1 MDGTPRAAELEAGD
15 LTVSCH
21 VRAPMLLEPVDAHVE
36 TLRRCAA
43 EGAIDELVLRSWP
56 DQVRRSPESPEQ
68 DAIERFEAFSAW
80 ADRASVDVQPPFETR
95 TRTSMVSGAETD
107 LLVLPLCCLALYD
120 EAGGLVGVYPHS
132 ADGETRTVEDA
143 IASLQSGAVPVPL
156 SAAPARVE
164 RGDLCP
170 ECAGLLVNGQ
180 GLYSCPD
187 CAWVGTADADG
198 GFEPLPPIR
207 AGGPVAVSVAPG
219 AGSDAGDESD
229 HGTVAS
235 PDEAGDARG
244 READAST
251 DDGAAGT
258 TDLDAA
264 RATAGLG
271 AVTDSRDAVAGSRD
285 AVSDAPETGTD
296 PVTDPAEGGTD
307 ADRSASES
315 GSDDDRSTVGT
326 SPN

>member
-36 TLRRCAA
+36 SLRRCAA
-43 EGAIDELVLRSWP
+43 EGAIDDLVLRSWP

-68 DAIERFEAFSAW
+68 DVLERFEAFSSW
-80 ADRASVDVQPPFETR
+80 ADRAGVDVQPPFETR

-132 ADGETRTVEDA
+132 ADGETCTVEDA
-143 IASLQSGAVPVPL
+143 IASLRSGAVPVPL
-156 SAAPARVE
+156 SGAPARVE

-170 ECAGLLVNGQ
+170 ECRGLLVNGQ

-187 CAWVGTADADG
+187 CAWVGTAGADG

-219 AGSDAGDESD
+219 AGADAGDGSD
-229 HGTVAS
+229 QGTAAS
-235 PDEAGDARG
+235 PEGAGHKQG

-251 DDGAAGT
+251 ADGAGGT

-264 RATAGLG
+264 RATAGLD
-271 AVTDSRDAVAGSRD
+271 AVADSRDAVADS
-285 AVSDAPETGTD
+285 PETGSD
-296 PVTDPAEGGTD
+296 PVTAPAEAGTD
-307 ADRSASES
+307 ADRGDSES
-315 GSDDDRSTVGT
+315 APDDDRSTVGT

>member
-1 MDGTPRAAELEAGD
+1 MDGTHRAADLEAGD

-21 VRAPMLLEPVDAHVE
+21 VRAPMLLEPVDTHVE

-68 DAIERFEAFSAW
+68 NVLERFEAFSSW
-80 ADRASVDVQPPFETR
+80 AARAGVDVQPPFETR
-95 TRTSMVSGAETD
+95 TRRSMVSGAETD

-120 EAGGLVGVYPHS
+120 GAGGLVGVYPHS

-143 IASLQSGAVPVPL
+143 IASLQSGAVPDPL

-170 ECAGLLVNGQ
+170 ECKGLLVNGQ

-187 CAWVGTADADG
+187 CAWVGTAGADG

-207 AGGPVAVSVAPG
+207 TGDPVAVSVAPSSG
-219 AGSDAGDESD
+219 ADAGDGSD
-229 HGTVAS
+229 QGTAAS
-235 PDEAGDARG
+235 PDEAGDAPD
-244 READAST
+244 READASP
-251 DDGAAGT
+251 DDGAGRT
-258 TDLDAA
+258 TVLDAA
-264 RATAGLG
+264 RATAGLDG
-271 AVTDSRDAVAGSRD
+271 VRDSRDVVADSREAVAD
-285 AVSDAPETGTD
+285 ARGAGTD
-296 PVTDPAEGGTD
+296 SVTTPAEAATD
-307 ADRSASES
+307 ADRSDPDS